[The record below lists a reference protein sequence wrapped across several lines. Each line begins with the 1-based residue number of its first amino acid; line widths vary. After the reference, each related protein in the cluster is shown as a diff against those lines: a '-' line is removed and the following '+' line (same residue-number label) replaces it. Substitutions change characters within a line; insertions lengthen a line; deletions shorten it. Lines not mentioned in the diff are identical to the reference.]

1 MNALSSSDLFKFTR
15 IQIRTKRFFIPL
27 ALERVAAGF
36 PSPAIDHTE
45 DDIDFNELLVGNK
58 SATFTARV
66 KSESMIGIGIG
77 IGDLIVVDRSI
88 KPVHR
93 HIVIAKYNGDYTL
106 KRLMIEQS
114 GNVWLKPESTEYQPI
129 IPREGDNIT
138 IWGVV
143 TFTIKNMIHC

>member
-1 MNALSSSDLFKFTR
+1 MNAISSPDLFTFKR
-15 IQIRTKRFFIPL
+15 IQIRTERYFIPL
-27 ALERVAAGF
+27 ALEPVAAGF

-88 KPVHR
+88 NPRHR
-93 HIVIAKYNGDYTL
+93 HIVIAKFNGDYTL
-106 KRLMIEQS
+106 KRLMIEPS
-114 GNVWLKPESTEYQPI
+114 GKIWLKPESVECQPI
-129 IPREGDNIT
+129 IPKEGDTLT
-138 IWGVV
+138 IWGIV
-143 TFTIKNMIHC
+143 TFTIKNNLHC